1 MSLQKKVISRRQL
14 LRGSGALVVSFSL
27 YGPLRRAFGQSQETP
42 EPRPFA
48 AERVDLGTF
57 IPEPGDYLDARE
69 LDSWLA
75 VMQDGSITMFTGKV
89 DIGTGTRTALAQIV
103 ADELDVPFDQ
113 ITMAMGDTAKTVDQ
127 GRTVGSSTIPRGGAQ
142 LRQAAAAARLQLL
155 KLASV
160 QLGVPAEQ
168 LTVRDGVVSVSGNPA
183 QKISYGEL
191 IGGKRFNVRITAKG
205 YQAAMNVAPEVKPK
219 NYKDYKVVGTSI
231 RRVDL
236 PAKFTGAYTYTPDFR
251 IPGML
256 HGRPV
261 RPSTAVAKPTKVDE
275 SSIAHIPG
283 IVKVVQE
290 GSFVGVV
297 AETEWAAIEGAKT
310 LKVTWSRPETK
321 MPANREAVDAY
332 LAETMPVRDI
342 TPVKKGNVDSAFSQS
357 SKKIERT
364 YHWPF
369 QLHGMMLPSC
379 AVADVQGEKATIW
392 TGAQGPF
399 TTRDRISTMM
409 KVPKKN
415 VRVRYVEASGCYGR
429 LTADDAAEDAVL
441 MSRAVGKPVRVQWM
455 RADEQVWAP
464 KGPQQLIAVR
474 AAIDAQGKVIAWD
487 YLDRSFPWT
496 ESQGTPQLAER
507 QIGITPTDAGNPNGA
522 GGAGE
527 IYDFENMKIESKTI
541 PWMFPEPMPLR
552 TASLRSPGEP
562 PRVFATESF
571 VDELAAELRMDPVQ
585 FRLMYLKND
594 NRLSGA
600 LRAVAEKSGWTE
612 RPSPAPAAN
621 GKILRGRGV
630 AINQRGGSIPAA
642 VAEVEVD
649 AATGKVRVTRVTMA
663 FDCGLIINPDGVRN
677 QIEGNV
683 MQGVSRTLFEEVHF
697 NETGVQSVDWLT
709 YPVIRFQ
716 DVPDVQ
722 IHLINRPEM
731 PATGAAEGP
740 IVVVPA
746 AIANAIFDATGIRLR
761 EIPFTPERVLKALK
775 GKPVIS
781 QARSRDTA

>member
-1 MSLQKKVISRRQL
+1 MGLRTKSISRREL

-27 YGPLRRAFGQSQETP
+27 YGPLSRAFGQSQEAP
-42 EPRPFA
+42 EARPFA
-48 AERVDLGTF
+48 VERVDLGTF

-75 VMQDGSITMFTGKV
+75 IMQDGSITVFTGKV

-103 ADELDVPFDQ
+103 ADELDVPFNR

-127 GRTVGSSTIPRGGAQ
+127 GRTVGSNTIPRGGPQ
-142 LRQAAAAARLQLL
+142 LRQAAAAARQELL
-155 KLASV
+155 KLAAA
-160 QLGVPAEQ
+160 QMGAPAQQ
-168 LTVRDGVVSVSGNPA
+168 LTVREGIVSVSGNPS

-205 YQAAMNVAPEVKPK
+205 YQAAMTVAPEVTPK
-219 NYKDYKVVGTSI
+219 NYKDYKIVGTSI
-231 RRVDL
+231 PRVDL

-251 IPGML
+251 IAGML

-261 RPSTAVAKPTKVDE
+261 RPTTAVAKPMAVDE
-275 SSIAHIPG
+275 SSIGHIPG
-283 IVKVVQE
+283 IVKVVRE

-297 AETEWAAIEGAKT
+297 AETEWAAIQAAKI
-310 LKVTWSRPETK
+310 LRVTWSHPETK

-332 LAETMPVRDI
+332 LAGTMPVRDI
-342 TPVKKGNVDSAFSQS
+342 TPVKKGNVDAAFSQS
-357 SKKIERT
+357 NKTIERT

-379 AVADVQGEKATIW
+379 AVADVQGETATIW

-399 TTRDRISTMM
+399 TTRDRISIMM

-415 VRVRYVEASGCYGR
+415 VEVRYVEASGCYGR

-441 MSRAVGKPVRVQWM
+441 MSRAVGRPVRVQWM

-474 AAIDAQGKVIAWD
+474 AAIDAQGKVTAWD

-507 QIGITPTDAGNPNGA
+507 QIGIAPTDAGNPNGA

-527 IYDFENMKIESKTI
+527 IYDFENMKVESKTI
-541 PWMFPEPMPLR
+541 PWMFAEPMPLR

-571 VDELAAELRMDPVQ
+571 IDELAAELHVDPVQ
-585 FRLMYLKND
+585 FRLTYLKND
-594 NRLSGA
+594 KRLTDA
-600 LRAVAEKSGWTE
+600 LRAVAEKSAWAE

-621 GKILRGRGV
+621 RKILKGRGI
-630 AINQRGGSIPAA
+630 AINQRGGSTPAA

-649 AATGKVRVTRVTMA
+649 PATGRVHVARVTMA

-697 NETGVQSVDWLT
+697 NETGVQSVDWAT

-722 IHLINRPEM
+722 IQLIDRPEL

-746 AIANAIFDATGIRLR
+746 AIANAIFDAAGIRLR
-761 EIPFTPERVLKALK
+761 EIPFTPERVLSALK
-775 GKPVIS
+775 AKPAIS
-781 QARSRDTA
+781 QARAGARA